1 MHGSVGGVGGGVCWR
16 GGEGGGRSADYLA
29 YPHLR
34 PAPGEADDGALLS
47 ANFNQRKQD
56 VYEMRPR
63 ASRSKKKL
71 DCRYHYRD
79 KYMGLRLY

>member
-1 MHGSVGGVGGGVCWR
+1 MHDSGGGVGVFWWGV
-16 GGEGGGRSADYLA
+16 GEEGGRSADYLV

-63 ASRSKKKL
+63 ASGSKKV
-71 DCRYHYRD
+71 
-79 KYMGLRLY
+79 RLSILLP

>member
-1 MHGSVGGVGGGVCWR
+1 MHDSGGGGYFGGVLVKG
-16 GGEGGGRSADYLA
+16 GGGRSADYLA

-34 PAPGEADDGALLS
+34 PAPGEADDGVLLS

-63 ASRSKKKL
+63 AS
-71 DCRYHYRD
+71 
-79 KYMGLRLY
+79 G

>member
-1 MHGSVGGVGGGVCWR
+1 MHDSGGGEEGILVGWLWR
-16 GGEGGGRSADYLA
+16 GGGRSADYLA

-63 ASRSKKKL
+63 ASGSKKS
-71 DCRYHYRD
+71 
-79 KYMGLRLY
+79 